1 MASFK
6 KKIPYSFPG
15 GPDKIIGRNTRRLVD
30 VWTDEYATYFNKVCS
45 LEKADVGNITSR
57 IYLRNN
63 LQCKSFKWFL
73 DNIYPEAPIP
83 TDFIHVGEVC

>member
-1 MASFK
+1 M
-6 KKIPYSFPG
+6 
-15 GPDKIIGRNTRRLVD
+15 
-30 VWTDEYATYFNKVCS
+30 CS